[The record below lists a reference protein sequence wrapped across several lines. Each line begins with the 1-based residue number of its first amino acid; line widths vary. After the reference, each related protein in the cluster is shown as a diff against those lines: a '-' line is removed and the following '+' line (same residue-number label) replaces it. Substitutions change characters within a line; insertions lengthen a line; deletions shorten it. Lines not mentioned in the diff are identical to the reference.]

1 MRMQANLNIGERFN
15 GRGIIYVKRSIA
27 QEVGILIV
35 VVLVRVR
42 CRNSVCEDPAPW
54 RGAALERGRSISLQQ
69 AAPGTDP
76 SRRWSMAAA
85 WKRVTEKRR
94 RWTKGYQQP
103 FAGAACCKPIE
114 LPTYKAAPFPGAGY
128 PQARPAFTSLRG
140 RRRARLRQPRNG
152 ELRTIN
158 LQSHP
163 DAFQVIASREIL
175 RHWHLL

>member
-1 MRMQANLNIGERFN
+1 MRIQANLNIGERFN
-15 GRGIIYVKRSIA
+15 GRGIIYVKRAIA

-85 WKRVTEKRR
+85 W
-94 RWTKGYQQP
+94 
-103 FAGAACCKPIE
+103 
-114 LPTYKAAPFPGAGY
+114 
-128 PQARPAFTSLRG
+128 
-140 RRRARLRQPRNG
+140 
-152 ELRTIN
+152 
-158 LQSHP
+158 
-163 DAFQVIASREIL
+163 
-175 RHWHLL
+175 